1 MVRLLLWSWA
11 QGVGV
16 AIPASKWEQR
26 CATSAARCAMN
37 RRLSAGD
44 TLVSH
49 RDGRTCG
56 LPTSKGRS
64 VTSLRHPARSCARV
78 AHSQLSQARPGSS
91 VKHVKCVI
99 AIGLGRYQ
107 PSQTSRSN

>member
-16 AIPASKWEQR
+16 ATAASKRVRR

-37 RRLSAGD
+37 RRRSAGD

-49 RDGRTCG
+49 RGRPHVRLANVEG
-56 LPTSKGRS
+56 PFGHKLAIE
-64 VTSLRHPARSCARV
+64 PAPV
-78 AHSQLSQARPGSS
+78 FLF
-91 VKHVKCVI
+91 
-99 AIGLGRYQ
+99 L
-107 PSQTSRSN
+107 